1 MGLGLGLGFGLGLW
15 GWGEG
20 WRRCSFTAASL
31 ARMIAPAPSQMPEA
45 EAGVTTPPFLNGV
58 GSLASFSMVA
68 C

>member
-1 MGLGLGLGFGLGLW
+1 
-15 GWGEG
+15 
-20 WRRCSFTAASL
+20 
-31 ARMIAPAPSQMPEA
+31 MIAPAPSQMPEA